1 MVLRKLDDDT
11 VTVTV
16 AVAATGT
23 DSWEETVQLVVPLH
37 RVMPGRGRVQ
47 KQAAMAMAA
56 LQWTLTA
63 RENHSSLATASTTAA
78 TSRRRR
84 RRRVLGVGIVD
95 EGPRAVHGQR

>member
-47 KQAAMAMAA
+47 KQAAMAA

-63 RENHSSLATASTTAA
+63 RENHSSLATASTAAA